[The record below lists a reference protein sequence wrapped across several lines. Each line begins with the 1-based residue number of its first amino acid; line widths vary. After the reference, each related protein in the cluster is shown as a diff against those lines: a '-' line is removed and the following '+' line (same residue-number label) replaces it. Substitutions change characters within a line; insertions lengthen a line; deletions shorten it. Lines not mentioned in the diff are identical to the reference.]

1 MSFGDV
7 ATIDTIH
14 EEEHYRIIEKV
25 KALPANTSL
34 ARFSDAINTVGPRRR
49 QVLVNGIAMQEMMIS
64 MYCALSNVRAYQNW
78 CQRTGLGDPNH
89 PLTPEVSNRLA
100 A

>member
-7 ATIDTIH
+7 ATNDTID
-14 EEEHYRIIEKV
+14 EQEHCRIIEKV
-25 KALPANTSL
+25 KALPPNTSL
-34 ARFSDAINTVGPRRR
+34 ARFSDAINTVGLRRR
-49 QVLVNGIAMQEMMIS
+49 QVIVNGIAMQEMMIPI
-64 MYCALSNVRAYQNW
+64 YCALSNMRAYQNW
-78 CQRTGLGDPNH
+78 CQRTGLGDPNR